1 MFAAFTEEC
10 LAAPF
15 TDQVFHFV
23 VPVLADAQTAFPFEP
38 FLDALL
44 SVDSRGSRARGGAPW
59 LFYFVLTVGE
69 NYLGMNSRRS
79 HLSSR
84 SAAWRVGQEKAVQG
98 GGDFLE
104 GCTGRRTV
112 LNGAPGR
119 VLAQPLLEGPQVH
132 GNARVAWENG
142 VCAGCLPV
150 RARLVAFHLDL
161 RHFLEYVSVRTSAHE
176 HSFSG
181 SAGQQPLPEWEK
193 VISVSFEWPSIRHD
207 RGCSQRDAV

>member
-23 VPVLADAQTAFPFEP
+23 VPALADAQTAFPFEP

-69 NYLGMNSRRS
+69 NYLGMNSRCS

-84 SAAWRVGQEKAVQG
+84 WQHG
-98 GGDFLE
+98 GW
-104 GCTGRRTV
+104 GRRRQCRAVGTSWK
-112 LNGAPGR
+112 GA
-119 VLAQPLLEGPQVH
+119 LAGGL
-132 GNARVAWENG
+132 
-142 VCAGCLPV
+142 
-150 RARLVAFHLDL
+150 
-161 RHFLEYVSVRTSAHE
+161 S
-176 HSFSG
+176 
-181 SAGQQPLPEWEK
+181 
-193 VISVSFEWPSIRHD
+193 
-207 RGCSQRDAV
+207 